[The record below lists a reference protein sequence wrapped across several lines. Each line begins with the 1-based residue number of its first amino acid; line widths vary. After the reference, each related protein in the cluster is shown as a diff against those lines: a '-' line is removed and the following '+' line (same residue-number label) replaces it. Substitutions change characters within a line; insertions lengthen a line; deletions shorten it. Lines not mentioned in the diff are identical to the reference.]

1 VSASTVFRNTLI
13 VIATVAVAYLLL
25 ISHNMIVVL
34 IAAIV
39 IASAIRPVVLA
50 LQKFK
55 MPQGIAIAAVYLAI
69 GIVVATLAIL
79 VLPPMVNHF
88 AAYLQNEDRLANRI
102 IFAQYVIRQTLGENA
117 GVDIPT
123 ASEDLIRSTT
133 SDTLNNLTTS
143 APEMVQRIASSL
155 GEIILTL
162 VMGVYWLT
170 TRDRAVQFFV
180 ELFPP
185 RRRETIE
192 NIINEIEYGMGA
204 YVRGIV
210 LVAFMVGLLNFTFM
224 RLLGVTNAA
233 TIATVIAVTT
243 IIPIVGGFIGVALAV
258 FFALLASPVEGLI
271 VFVIAIIIQQL
282 ENYVLSP
289 RIMAQGVG
297 FDTILVFLFVAVG
310 FTVGGISGALISVP
324 IAGAA
329 YTLVKYLIIIPR
341 REEVQNDHSGILVVE
356 EKKNNGNGEQKTN
369 GEEQKK
375 PLIEL
380 P

>member
-1 VSASTVFRNTLI
+1 
-13 VIATVAVAYLLL
+13 
-25 ISHNMIVVL
+25 
-34 IAAIV
+34 
-39 IASAIRPVVLA
+39 

-55 MPQGIAIAAVYLAI
+55 IPQGIAIAAVYLAI

-117 GVDIPT
+117 GLAIPT

-143 APEMVQRIASSL
+143 APEMAQRIASSL

-170 TRDRAVQFFV
+170 TRDRAVQFFI

-341 REEVQNDHSGILVVE
+341 REEVQSDHSGILVVE
-356 EKKNNGNGEQKTN
+356 DKKRNGNGENGEQKTN
-369 GEEQKK
+369 SEEQKK